1 MSHMHWSLYKALLQ
15 VPSKGW
21 LDDHC
26 LTPDFNGSTNCSL
39 LNIHFNT
46 EHDDSSLEL
55 GWIGCILLIIG
66 VYKPTTKS
74 SPPTSNKPF
83 GTLPWKLHSPSAGS
97 SPCIVFIALAMTG
110 SHPKVTRQIIKHH
123 LRDIRGTWA
132 TNTTWNSLQYWL
144 DAVSTILPW
153 TMPSL
158 RLASPFLIFRNAGW
172 TTSENRQAV
181 GPSTTK

>member
-1 MSHMHWSLYKALLQ
+1 MNSPQDRCPKVWANQETNTLRWPTCWKKCEHIMSHMHWSLYKALLQ

-97 SPCIVFIALAMTG
+97 SPCVVFIALAMTG
-110 SHPKVTRQIIKHH
+110 SHPKVTRKSSSII
-123 LRDIRGTWA
+123 
-132 TNTTWNSLQYWL
+132 
-144 DAVSTILPW
+144 
-153 TMPSL
+153 
-158 RLASPFLIFRNAGW
+158 
-172 TTSENRQAV
+172 
-181 GPSTTK
+181 